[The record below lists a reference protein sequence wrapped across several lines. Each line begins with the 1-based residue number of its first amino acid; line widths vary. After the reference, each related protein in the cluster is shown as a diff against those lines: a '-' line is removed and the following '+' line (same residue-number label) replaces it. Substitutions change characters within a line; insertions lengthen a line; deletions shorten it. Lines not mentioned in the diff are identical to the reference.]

1 MSDTEE
7 MDELRGYVEDG
18 LLSKIQVEILESKLK
33 GAKYTEIEKFYDL
46 SGPVEIHGNWEILRF
61 VWSRRPLP
69 LSIIIIIMKLAL
81 SFTLRAPLRL
91 RWMNG
96 IRKWYS

>member
-46 SGPVEIHGNWEILRF
+46 SGPVALSHCLRLTAQQQF
-61 VWSRRPLP
+61 SKALTRCRHVTPRSSRRD
-69 LSIIIIIMKLAL
+69 LAR
-81 SFTLRAPLRL
+81 RAAV
-91 RWMNG
+91 G
-96 IRKWYS
+96 